1 MHSPGNTMIAHTLTD
16 TLLAHPDLQ
25 WAALDP
31 PPVLIPLGITPVS
44 AGFPSPA
51 EDYADKRLDI
61 NDYLVPNPVSTFFF
75 TVKGDSMQDAD
86 IADGDI
92 LVVDRSI
99 EPAHG
104 HIVVAFVNGERL
116 VKRLHYRS
124 DKVALLAANPAYPP
138 LELRD
143 GNALEVWGVVVGK
156 FKRIQA

>member
-1 MHSPGNTMIAHTLTD
+1 MTRQPLSSA
-16 TLLAHPDLQ
+16 LLAQPDLP

-31 PPVLIPLGITPVS
+31 PPVLIPLGMTPVS

-51 EDYADKRLDI
+51 EDYADRRLDI
-61 NDYLVPNPVSTFFF
+61 NDYLVRNPVSTFFF
-75 TVKGDSMQDAD
+75 TVRGNSMQDAD
-86 IADGDI
+86 IDDGDI

-116 VKRLHYRS
+116 VKRLHRQRNT
-124 DKVALLAANPAYPP
+124 VALLAANPAYPP

-143 GNALEVWGVVVGK
+143 GNALEIWGVVVGK
-156 FKRIQA
+156 FKRIPA